1 MRIELK
7 RLVAPL
13 MCAGLL
19 GGVTAAVP
27 ASANRPTADAA
38 AGSGVVRGGDRV
50 GATRALFASITAT
63 TPGCTVAVSREGE
76 VQFAEAYGAS
86 RLGPRRAMT
95 PATVVDI
102 GSTSKQ
108 FTATAVLLLAR
119 QDRIDLNATV
129 STYLPSL
136 PRWARRVTIAQ
147 MVHHTSGIADY
158 IELLFRS
165 GVTDTDPA
173 TNADALRV
181 LKDSKLEFK
190 PGSKW
195 EYSNSNYFLLGQVVF
210 AVTGRD
216 VGNYLRREV
225 FEPLKLDAEMEPNT
239 TDPRKATSYVRKDGR
254 WIVADSPW
262 EQLGDGGVQTT
273 PTQLVRWASQYW
285 NPTIGGP
292 GLLRDRTRGAVPT
305 GEKPGERYGAG
316 IFTRRDPVLGR
327 VFDHAGGWGGFVTA
341 FNVLPKDH
349 LAVAATCTTPE
360 LFIRPGGLP
369 LDLGERLLAI
379 WKV

>member
-1 MRIELK
+1 MRAVVK
-7 RLVAPL
+7 SVLVPFV
-13 MCAGLL
+13 CAGLL
-19 GGVTAAVP
+19 GGVAAAVP
-27 ASANRPTADAA
+27 ASADRQTPDAA
-38 AGSGVVRGGDRV
+38 AAPRAGDPV

-86 RLGPRRAMT
+86 RLRSRRAMT
-95 PATVVDI
+95 PETVVDI

-119 QDRIDLNATV
+119 QGRIDLGAHV

-136 PRWARRVTIAQ
+136 PRWARKVTIAQ
-147 MVHHTSGIADY
+147 MMHHTSGIADY
-158 IELLFRS
+158 IGLLYDS
-165 GVTDTDPA
+165 GVTDADPA
-173 TNADALRV
+173 SDADALRV
-181 LKDSKLEFK
+181 LKTSKLESA

-195 EYSNSNYFLLGQVVF
+195 QYSNSNYFLLAHVVF

-216 VGNYLRREV
+216 MGNYLRREV

-239 TDPRKATSYVRKDGR
+239 TDPRKATSYARKGGR
-254 WIVADSPW
+254 WVVADSLW

-285 NPTIGGP
+285 KPTIGGP

-305 GEKPGERYGAG
+305 GEEPGGRYGAG
-316 IFTRRDPVLGR
+316 IFTRRDPALGR
-327 VFDHAGGWGGFVTA
+327 VLGHDGGWAGFVTT
-341 FNVLPKDH
+341 FSVLPERH
-349 LAVAATCTTPE
+349 LAVAATCTSQAVFT
-360 LFIRPGGLP
+360 RPGGLP

-379 WKV
+379 WR